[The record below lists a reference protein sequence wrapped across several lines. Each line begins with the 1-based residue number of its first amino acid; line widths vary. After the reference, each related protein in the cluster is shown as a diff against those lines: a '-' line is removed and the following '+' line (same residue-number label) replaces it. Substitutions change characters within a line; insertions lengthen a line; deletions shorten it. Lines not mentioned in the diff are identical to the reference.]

1 VNSALLVT
9 YSSPK
14 GVETPLM
21 DEFKEHKDEFKEC
34 LHILNHEVYEDKK
47 KLYFRP
53 RFNGKNIL
61 RDRYKRFM
69 DWSND
74 IETDEFQ

>member
-1 VNSALLVT
+1 MNSALLVT

-47 KLYFRP
+47 EV
-53 RFNGKNIL
+53 IL
-61 RDRYKRFM
+61 Q
-69 DWSND
+69 
-74 IETDEFQ
+74 TTL